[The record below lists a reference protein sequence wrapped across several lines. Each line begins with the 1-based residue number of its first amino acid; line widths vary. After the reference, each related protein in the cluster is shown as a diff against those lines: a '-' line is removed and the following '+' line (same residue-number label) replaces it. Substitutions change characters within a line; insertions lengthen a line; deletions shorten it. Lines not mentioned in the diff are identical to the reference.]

1 MPSFQNTG
9 LTQSGTLLL
18 GSAKIEYAAS
28 AAGTYTNLGLARG
41 VSITEALTKYET
53 QADNGPAPVEGVADQ
68 SVELKFDLLEFYL
81 PSIDGIRGGIDT
93 QTETSSG
100 TYITGGSTIQ
110 QLKVGGKQE
119 ITAKAFKFTNYKMVS
134 SATSETVI
142 VVYSTTIA
150 SGLALAFAA
159 DRATDPVMPLPF
171 TIMGKLDA
179 SRTKGD
185 QLMIIETEMGIA

>member
-1 MPSFQNTG
+1 
-9 LTQSGTLLL
+9 
-18 GSAKIEYAAS
+18 
-28 AAGTYTNLGLARG
+28 
-41 VSITEALTKYET
+41 
-53 QADNGPAPVEGVADQ
+53 
-68 SVELKFDLLEFYL
+68 
-81 PSIDGIRGGIDT
+81 
-93 QTETSSG
+93 
-100 TYITGGSTIQ
+100 
-110 QLKVGGKQE
+110 
-119 ITAKAFKFTNYKMVS
+119 MVS

-185 QLMIIETEMGIA
+185 QLMIIETEWG